1 MCSVCQ
7 HGLALVKQAYDSLTK
22 AANTDIIKQW
32 SAEEEDIQARRAEDI
47 LSMDLF
53 DVHLK
58 QGWPFK
64 SPI

>member
-1 MCSVCQ
+1 M
-7 HGLALVKQAYDSLTK
+7 KQAYDSLTK
-22 AANTDIIKQW
+22 AANADIIKQW
-32 SAEEEDIQARRAEDI
+32 STEEEDAQARQAEDV
-47 LSMDLF
+47 LFMDLF